1 MGVTAVEKLGKV
13 SGEGVNVG
21 KEGRILMKFSNV
33 YDDKF
38 ENFHGHPD
46 LSATTERVY
55 YIFTREKEEKSEHA
69 EEKGKPG
76 RLFLRT
82 PLRVYRK
89 ESIVRQYAIKMA
101 INCGDGKSRKMYA
114 IVYYRIRK
122 TNYPFF

>member
-55 YIFTREKEEKSEHA
+55 YIFTREKEEKSEHT
-69 EEKGKPG
+69 EEKKENLDVFFYELYYECIVKKA
-76 RLFLRT
+76 LFVNMR
-82 PLRVYRK
+82 
-89 ESIVRQYAIKMA
+89 
-101 INCGDGKSRKMYA
+101 
-114 IVYYRIRK
+114 
-122 TNYPFF
+122 